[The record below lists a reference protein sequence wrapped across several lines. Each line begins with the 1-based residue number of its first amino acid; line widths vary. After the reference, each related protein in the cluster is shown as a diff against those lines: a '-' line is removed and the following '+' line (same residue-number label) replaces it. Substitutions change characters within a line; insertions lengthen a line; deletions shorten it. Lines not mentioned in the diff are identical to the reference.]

1 MKTTLEI
8 PDILLDMNATAPV
21 DAQMQVLLTLLR
33 AWLSRPESRMLVRAA
48 ADAIQDELVIQLYTE
63 VLCLPEV
70 ANDRRNGFARWVK
83 TQLENLESWIDVQVE
98 ENITVLRPQLPL
110 EGQARQVA
118 EELVSAQLR
127 QETRRRLRKTLA
139 AYAVQT
145 HATRWTTLNL
155 GDSFRAGEP
164 QHRSG
169 IWLIPVFDKHS
180 ASWLT
185 TLRLNAT
192 GESLSDPKAL
202 LSEINV
208 RLKLS

>member
-8 PDILLDMNATAPV
+8 PDILLDRNTTAPV

-33 AWLSRPESRMLVRAA
+33 AWLSRPESRALIRAA
-48 ADAIQDELVIQLYTE
+48 ADAIQDELAIQLYTE
-63 VLCLPEV
+63 ALRLPEA

-83 TQLENLESWIDVQVE
+83 TQMENLEGWIDTQVDE
-98 ENITVLRPQLPL
+98 KITALRPQLPL
-110 EGQARQVA
+110 EGQAHQVA
-118 EELVSAQLR
+118 EELISAQLR

-145 HATRWTTLNL
+145 YAARWTTLNL
-155 GDSFRAGEP
+155 GESFQAGEP

-169 IWLIPVFDKHS
+169 IWLIPVFDKQS
-180 ASWLT
+180 VSWLT

-202 LSEINV
+202 RNEIDV
-208 RLKLS
+208 RLRLS